1 MPTFPTPHPV
11 SVVIGLAVGDVRIH
25 AAERADTVV
34 EIRPSD
40 PSRAGDVRAA
50 EQARVRYER
59 GELRITAP
67 RGWKQY
73 SPFGGRES
81 IEVSIEVPTGSR
93 VHGESAVGSLYA
105 SGTLAECSITA
116 GVGDIQLDRTGDV
129 TLRTGTGDVTVEH
142 AAGNAEITTSSGM
155 IRARRIDGGAVVKN
169 SYGRTVLGTVAGALR
184 FNGAHGDLAVDR
196 AGASVVAKTAYGS
209 VRIGEVARESL
220 LLESSYGTLEA
231 GIREGTAA
239 WLDLGSQHGRVRNEL
254 ALDSGPGAAAE
265 TVEVRARS
273 SWGDILIRRSTEPTG

>member
-1 MPTFPTPHPV
+1 MPTYPTPHPV
-11 SVVIGLAVGDVRIH
+11 SVVIRLAVGDVRIH
-25 AAERADTVV
+25 AGEREDTVV

-40 PSRAGDVRAA
+40 PSRAADVRAA
-50 EQARVRYER
+50 EQTRVRYDR
-59 GELRITAP
+59 GELRITAA

-73 SPFGGRES
+73 SPLGGRES
-81 IEVSIEVPTGSR
+81 VEVSIELPAGSR

-105 SGTLAECSITA
+105 SGPLAECSITA
-116 GVGDIQLDRTGDV
+116 GVGDIQLDRTADAS
-129 TLRTGTGDVTVEH
+129 LRTGTGDVTVEH

-155 IRARRIDGGAVVKN
+155 IRARHIDGSAAVKN
-169 SYGRTVLGTVAGALR
+169 SYGRTVLGTVTGALR
-184 FNGAHGDLAVDR
+184 FNGAHGDLSVDR

-209 VRIGEVARESL
+209 VRIGEAARESL

-239 WLDLGSQHGRVRNEL
+239 WLDLSSQHGRVRNEL
-254 ALDSGPGAAAE
+254 AVDSGPGATDE

-273 SWGDILIRRSTEPTG
+273 SWGDILIRRSAEPPA